1 MMKMLFQHPWD
12 KSVATTV
19 DGEDILAVLSPVTE
33 EAPND
38 RSRFEILSSKLQR
51 LFKKKCYENGQR
63 LMSLL
68 CNDDNVIEIA

>member
-1 MMKMLFQHPWD
+1 MTKMLFQHPWD

-51 LFKKKCYENGQR
+51 LFKKNAMKMAKDLR
-63 LMSLL
+63 HLPATTT
-68 CNDDNVIEIA
+68 I

>member
-1 MMKMLFQHPWD
+1 MIKMLFQHPWD

-51 LFKKKCYENGQR
+51 L
-63 LMSLL
+63 
-68 CNDDNVIEIA
+68 I